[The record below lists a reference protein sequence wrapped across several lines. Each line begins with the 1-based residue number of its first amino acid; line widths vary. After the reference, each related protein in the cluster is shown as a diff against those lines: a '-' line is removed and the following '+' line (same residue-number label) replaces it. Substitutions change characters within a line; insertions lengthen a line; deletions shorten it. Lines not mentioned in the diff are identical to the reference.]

1 MNHLEQRYALPHTKL
16 ILDQFY
22 SYMLGKKN
30 GECLLNLEIQKNFD
44 KPLRQVINKPW
55 IQALRSNHQKM
66 WSVYISINTSYEIKK
81 PEET

>member
-44 KPLRQVINKPW
+44 KPLRQVINKP
-55 IQALRSNHQKM
+55 
-66 WSVYISINTSYEIKK
+66 
-81 PEET
+81 